1 MYEGIRL
8 RGRVTSRR
16 KHNKQRNRA
25 VKHMNKHRKRLAGH
39 HSRWSFLGQEYT
51 KCRCYWDTAILNLP
65 YDEAVQCPQCTGDGC
80 LLRLA
85 DALGLKDSP
94 YEGEHP

>member
-1 MYEGIRL
+1 MREVIRL
-8 RGRVTSRR
+8 RGRLTSKR

-25 VKHMNKHRKRLAGH
+25 VKHINTYYKRLAGH
-39 HSRWSFLGQEYT
+39 HSRWIFLGQEYT

-65 YDEAVQCPQCTGDGC
+65 YDEAVHCPHCTGDGC
-80 LLRLA
+80 LQRFA
-85 DALGLKDSP
+85 EMFGLEDSL